1 MKKII
6 IAAFAACAVATA
18 SAVPAASVGA
28 PLADS
33 LAIVIGATQ
42 GAYFGHDTREKYSN
56 EEDLATYRS
65 EFMRG
70 LREAVLADT
79 ACTGFSD
86 GLNVGT
92 QMLGEFKRMDGAGMT
107 VNLPLFLETFQKYY
121 TGQPVS
127 DEEAKKLD
135 AELQRLMQ
143 PMVDLY
149 QKRQAEAQQAQ
160 REAFETTLNA
170 NFEAGRNYIDHLLAT
185 DKGYVKTASG
195 LVYKVDKKGE
205 GPLIQPSDKVT
216 LYYTGRFVDGK
227 EFDGTTPGTPAV
239 FNASGLIKGFT
250 EGLLLMNKGAKYT
263 LVIPSD
269 LGYGVQAPPAI
280 GPGQTLIFE
289 VEVIDFENKK

>member
-6 IAAFAACAVATA
+6 IAAIAACAVASA
-18 SAVPAASVGA
+18 SAVPAAA
-28 PLADS
+28 PMSPADS
-33 LAIVIGATQ
+33 LATVIGATQ
-42 GAYFGHDTREKYSN
+42 GSYFLHNVREKYSN
-56 EEDLATYRS
+56 EEDLSTYRN

-92 QMLGEFKRMDGAGMT
+92 QMLGEFRRMAGAGMA
-107 VNLPLFLETFQKYY
+107 VNLPLFLETFEKYY
-121 TGQPVS
+121 TGQPIS
-127 DEEAKKLD
+127 DEEAQKLE

-160 REAFETTLNA
+160 REAFEATLNA
-170 NFEAGRNYIDHLLAT
+170 NLEAGRNYIDHLLAT
-185 DKGYVKTASG
+185 DKAYVKTASG

-205 GPLIQPSDKVT
+205 GALVQPSDKVT
-216 LYYTGRFVDGK
+216 VYYTGRFVDGK
-227 EFDGTTPGTPAV
+227 EFDGTTPGNPAV
-239 FNASGLIKGFT
+239 FNASALIKGFT

-269 LGYGVQAPPAI
+269 LAYGVQAPPSI

-289 VEVIDFENKK
+289 VEVVDIENNK

>member
-6 IAAFAACAVATA
+6 IAAFAACAAASA
-18 SAVPAASVGA
+18 SAVPAVSV
-28 PLADS
+28 PLSPADS
-33 LAIVIGATQ
+33 LATVIGATQ
-42 GAYFGHDTREKYSN
+42 GNFFGRDTREKYTN
-56 EEDLATYRS
+56 EEDLSTYRS

-92 QMLGEFKRMDGAGMT
+92 QMLGEFRRMAGAGMT
-107 VNLPLFLETFQKYY
+107 VNLPLFLETFRKYY
-121 TGQPVS
+121 TGTPIS
-127 DEEAKKLD
+127 DEEAQKLD
-135 AELQRLMQ
+135 ADLKRLMQ

-160 REAFETTLNA
+160 REAFEATLNA
-170 NFEAGRNYIDHLLAT
+170 NLETGRNYIDHLLAT
-185 DKGYVKTASG
+185 DKAYVKTASG
-195 LVYKVDKKGE
+195 LVYKVDRKGK
-205 GPLIQPSDKVT
+205 GALVQPSDKVT
-216 LYYTGRFVDGK
+216 VYYTGRFVDGK

-239 FNASGLIKGFT
+239 FNVSGLIKGFT

-269 LGYGVQAPPAI
+269 LAYGVQAPPSI

-289 VEVIDFENKK
+289 VEVVDMENNK